1 MGLLPLHAVDTDTPH
16 CRSKIIVNLHQS
28 YSNNFKYMI
37 TRRKWSPSDLVL
49 WVATLTS
56 ILLAK
61 ASMHRH
67 SACKSVDASATVWT
81 SFGFVHC
88 RICQDSIKPNQT
100 LNSKLSNCPMFNVS
114 LTQVQVFSDDL
125 WGTDK
130 TKAICHI
137 PLPQTTI
144 PKTSRLWA
152 QSPRLLAVSQVQTA
166 KQTRSV
172 PLPPKLTEPTYNFE
186 NTASWSRV
194 APCGWHQVDLLKTK
208 FGNQT

>member
-16 CRSKIIVNLHQS
+16 CRSKIIVNLHHIQII
-28 YSNNFKYMI
+28 SNIYIYMI
-37 TRRKWSPSDLVL
+37 TRRKLSPSDLVL

-61 ASMHRH
+61 ASMRRH

-125 WGTDK
+125 WGTDIGQTRQK
-130 TKAICHI
+130 RFATSPYHK
-137 PLPQTTI
+137 PSQTTI

-152 QSPRLLAVSQVQTA
+152 QSPRLHAVSQVQTA

-172 PLPPKLTEPTYNFE
+172 PLPPKLTEPTCNFE

-194 APCGWHQVDLLKTK
+194 PQWLTSSGPA
-208 FGNQT
+208 

>member
-1 MGLLPLHAVDTDTPH
+1 
-16 CRSKIIVNLHQS
+16 
-28 YSNNFKYMI
+28 MI

-61 ASMHRH
+61 ASMRRH

-125 WGTDK
+125 WGTDFG
-130 TKAICHI
+130 
-137 PLPQTTI
+137 QTRQ
-144 PKTSRLWA
+144 KRFATSPYHKPP
-152 QSPRLLAVSQVQTA
+152 SPRPHGFERNLHVCTQFLRYKLQSKPAVFHCLPSWRSQRATLKIRQVEA
-166 KQTRSV
+166 GCPS
-172 PLPPKLTEPTYNFE
+172 
-186 NTASWSRV
+186 
-194 APCGWHQVDLLKTK
+194 GWHQVDLLKTK